1 MSRTRIV
8 GWLRVVLPLLAL
20 VILSTMFMFSDQPE
34 DDPQIP
40 YSAMDPDR
48 LARERR
54 MVAPQYSGVT
64 DDGGQL
70 TLRAQ
75 EAAPGGATGAGAGA
89 GWASD
94 LQLDWQRPDGLRA
107 RLTAPDAELDDA
119 TIALSGGVRMTTSS
133 GWTLDAP
140 RVEAATD
147 RSHLLATDGVQADAP
162 FGRITA
168 DRMELAPDPEAGNTA
183 ATGTDG
189 TTAAAAD
196 GVPDAGAE
204 PRPSAPATVAGGA
217 GADAPTDAP
226 SVLTFSGGVRLI
238 YQP

>member
-8 GWLRVVLPLLAL
+8 RWLRVVLPLLAL
-20 VILSTMFMFSDQPE
+20 VILSTMFMFSGQPE
-34 DDPQIP
+34 DNPQIP
-40 YSAMDPDR
+40 YSGMDPDR

-70 TLRAQ
+70 SLRAQ
-75 EAAPGGATGAGAGA
+75 EAAPGGASGAGAGAGA

-107 RLTAPDAELDDA
+107 RLTAPGADVDGD
-119 TIALSGGVRMTTSS
+119 TIALSGGVRMTTST

-189 TTAAAAD
+189 TAASASDGGPGAAA
-196 GVPDAGAE
+196 G
-204 PRPSAPATVAGGA
+204 PRPSTAATVA
-217 GADAPTDAP
+217 GADAPGDAP